1 MDTASQIREI
11 STRTTPA
18 VLEAEVRSHLDDQFS
33 ELELLT
39 GHAGPSSSRKGKRR
53 RALGE
58 EIAYWENKAAVAQ
71 KEVSDWF
78 GSLVSSKV

>member
-18 VLEAEVRSHLDDQFS
+18 ALEAEVRSHLDDQFS

-39 GHAGPSSSRKGKRR
+39 GHAGPSSSRNGKRR
-53 RALGE
+53 RGLGE
-58 EIAYWENKAAVAQ
+58 EIGYWENKAAVAQ